1 MGNSLPIA
9 PVEHP
14 WATILVLL
22 VAAFVFGG
30 IPLSLAWLMIVA
42 GFRLAAW
49 WGVGIVVAVVACAV
63 LIKRAFAVGDARQE
77 DEPIIPPVGGRLWNR
92 PELVPLPPEPSD
104 D

>member
-1 MGNSLPIA
+1 
-9 PVEHP
+9 
-14 WATILVLL
+14 
-22 VAAFVFGG
+22 
-30 IPLSLAWLMIVA
+30 
-42 GFRLAAW
+42 
-49 WGVGIVVAVVACAV
+49 V